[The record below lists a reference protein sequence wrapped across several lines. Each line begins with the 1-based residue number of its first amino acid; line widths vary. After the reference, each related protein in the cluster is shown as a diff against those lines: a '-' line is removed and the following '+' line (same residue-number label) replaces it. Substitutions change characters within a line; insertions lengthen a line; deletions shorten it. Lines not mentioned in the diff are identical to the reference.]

1 MIYNPTSPLTD
12 SLLKEGCIA
21 ANLLEHAREMECKAN
36 LYRQHK
42 DIIKSKSFRK
52 DEIIENLTK
61 ENESL
66 KTVMAL
72 LQNDLVKSTEQRDN
86 LILQL
91 KDANAHLDQY
101 TTKHREN
108 IWTPRRGI

>member
-1 MIYNPTSPLTD
+1 MINNPTSPLTD
-12 SLLKEGCIA
+12 ELVYPNGCIA
-21 ANLLEHAREMECKAN
+21 VNLLEHAREMECKAN

-61 ENESL
+61 ENEAL

-72 LQNDLVKSTEQRDN
+72 LQNDLVVSTKQKDR
-86 LILQL
+86 LVQQL
-91 KDANAHLDQY
+91 KEANVKL
-101 TTKHREN
+101 E
-108 IWTPRRGI
+108 G